1 MSTRGCASWLRRV
14 GGERLM
20 QRCRALVAAR
30 PNSMLALRFIL
41 LVPFVAALAEP
52 NGHLEAG
59 YAFAAEGDLER
70 ARQAFDS
77 AVHLEPT
84 S

>member
-1 MSTRGCASWLRRV
+1 
-14 GGERLM
+14 
-20 QRCRALVAAR
+20 
-30 PNSMLALRFIL
+30 MLALRFIL